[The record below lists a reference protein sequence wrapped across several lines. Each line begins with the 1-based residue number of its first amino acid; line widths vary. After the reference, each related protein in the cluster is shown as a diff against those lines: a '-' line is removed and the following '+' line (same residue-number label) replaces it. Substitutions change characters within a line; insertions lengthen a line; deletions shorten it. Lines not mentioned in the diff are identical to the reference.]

1 MISIASRDAFG
12 GFTFTAFSAKNISV
26 VVAVMISRVFNVFLP
41 IKAAHLLH
49 RVFSSSDLMH
59 ITSFWWL
66 ILFFIDLFFI
76 CSLRSVIC
84 KKYTNHGKDSKY
96 TNELDIS
103 ITGGSVGSAVGRS
116 GGSVVAPVVS
126 LLTLLV
132 FPLPFFAS
140 FKILPFNLFI

>member
-49 RVFSSSDLMH
+49 RVFSSSNLMH

-84 KKYTNHGKDSKY
+84 KKYTNSYGKDSRY
-96 TNELDIS
+96 TKVLDIS
-103 ITGGSVGSAVGRS
+103 ITNGSVGSVIGRS
-116 GGSVVAPVVS
+116 RGGGIRSIGGAS
-126 LLTLLV
+126 S
-132 FPLPFFAS
+132 FIACIASISAIFFC
-140 FKILPFNLFI
+140 II